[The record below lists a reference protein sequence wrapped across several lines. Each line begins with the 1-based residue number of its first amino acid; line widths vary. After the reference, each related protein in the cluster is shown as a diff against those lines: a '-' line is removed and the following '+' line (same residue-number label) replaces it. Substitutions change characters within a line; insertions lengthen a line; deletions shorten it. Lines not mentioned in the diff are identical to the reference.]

1 MKKFKRVL
9 ALLLSLILALSM
21 AACSGPAE
29 EQQEVVTNE
38 SAAVENNEEKAAPP
52 AYVTEPVT
60 ITIWHNRGAGA
71 NVEALRRSIEA
82 FNATNEYGIIVEE
95 EYIGGYATVL
105 SKTATA
111 VAAGNNPTMVLLH
124 AAGISSLASKGA
136 FADMKPY
143 VERDQFDVSNFID
156 SLMAYSYYE
165 GELISF
171 PYAASTCMLAYN
183 KDLLKKAGYEEPPQ
197 TIDELVECGQKIR
210 QVTGKYGFGM
220 YISADYI
227 VDSLVYDLGGVG
239 IMSNDNTTE
248 CLDNG
253 TLKKV
258 MDDWRSWIDAGWCA
272 EPNVTSGQTL
282 MIQDFQNGAVA
293 MTAYSSGGMFDLMTY
308 AKEAGQNI
316 DFGYL
321 PGYNG
326 PATNIGGGNL
336 AILSANQSQQQIAA
350 AWEFMKFIYQ
360 DEWVVDNS
368 ISTGY
373 LPVTYSSAEN
383 ADLQVFW
390 EENPWFKRAYEQLEW
405 ANASAFSEYEEEW
418 RNAVNN
424 ALSYVIQDGTMSS
437 DKAIEY
443 LKRQASVIFYE

>member
-1 MKKFKRVL
+1 MKKLKSVL
-9 ALLLSLILALSM
+9 ALILSAALLLSM
-21 AACSGPAE
+21 AACGA
-29 EQQEVVTNE
+29 TNQPE
-38 SAAVENNEEKAAPP
+38 DTQPKATDPPVEGPP

-71 NVEALRRSIEA
+71 NLDALRRSIDA

-124 AAGISSLASKGA
+124 SAGIVSLASKGA
-136 FADMKPY
+136 FADMTPY
-143 VERDQFDVSNFID
+143 AERDQFDISNFIE
-156 SLMAYSYYE
+156 SLMAFSYYD
-165 GELISF
+165 GKLISF
-171 PYAASTCMLAYN
+171 PYVASTCMLAYN
-183 KDLLKKAGYEEPPQ
+183 KDMLSAVGYDAPPR
-197 TIDELVECGQKIR
+197 TIAELEDCSKKIR
-210 QVTGKYGFGM
+210 AATGKFGFGM

-227 VDSLVYDLGGVG
+227 VDPLLRDLGGVG
-239 IMSNDNTTE
+239 IMGNDNTTA

-253 TLKKV
+253 TMKKV
-258 MDDWRSWIDAGWCA
+258 MDDWRSWITAGWCA
-272 EPNVTSGQTL
+272 EPNVTSGATL
-282 MIQDFQNGAVA
+282 MIQDVQNGNVA
-293 MTAYSSGGMFDLMTY
+293 MTAYSSGGMSDVMAY
-308 AKEAGQNI
+308 AKEAGQNV

-321 PGYNG
+321 PGYSG

-336 AILSANQSQQQIAA
+336 AILGANQSQQEIAA

-373 LPVTYSSAEN
+373 LPVTHSSTQNAE
-383 ADLQVFW
+383 LQAFW

-405 ANASAFSEYEEEW
+405 AKGSAFSEYEEEW

-424 ALSYVIQDGTMSS
+424 ALSYVIQDGTMTS
-437 DKAIEY
+437 DEAIGY

>member
-1 MKKFKRVL
+1 MKMLKRSL
-9 ALLLSLILALSM
+9 ALILCLLLVLSM
-21 AACSGPAE
+21 AACGGPAQTPQNNN
-29 EQQEVVTNE
+29 EQENNQT
-38 SAAVENNEEKAAPP
+38 ENNEVSGPP

-60 ITIWHNRGAGA
+60 ITLWHNRGAGA
-71 NVEALRRSIEA
+71 NLDALRRSIDA
-82 FNATNEYGIIVEE
+82 FNSTNEYGIIVEE

-111 VAAGNNPTMVLLH
+111 VAAGNNPSMVLLH
-124 AAGISSLASKGA
+124 SAGIVSLASKGA
-136 FADMKPY
+136 FADMAPY
-143 VERDQFDVSNFID
+143 AERDQYNVDNFIE
-156 SLMAYSYYE
+156 SLMAFSYYE
-165 GELISF
+165 GELISL
-171 PYAASTCMLAYN
+171 PYVASTCMLAYN
-183 KDLLKKAGYEEPPQ
+183 KDLLSAAGYTEPPQ
-197 TIDELVECGQKIR
+197 TIAELEEYGKKITAA
-210 QVTGKYGFGM
+210 TGKYGFGM

-227 VDSLVYDLGGVG
+227 VDSLVYDQCGVG
-239 IMSNDNTTE
+239 IMGNDNTTE

-253 TLKKV
+253 ALKTV

-272 EPNVTSGQTL
+272 EPNVTSGSTL
-282 MIQDFQNGAVA
+282 MIQDFQNGQVA
-293 MTAYSSGGMFDLMTY
+293 MTAYSSGGMSDVMAY

-336 AILSANQSQQQIAA
+336 AILKANQSQQEIAA

-368 ISTGY
+368 VSTGY

-383 ADLQVFW
+383 ADLQAFW

-418 RNAVNN
+418 RNVVNN
-424 ALSYVIQDGTMSS
+424 ALSFVIQDGTMTS
-437 DKAIEY
+437 DEAIAY
-443 LKRQASVIFYE
+443 LKKQASVIFYE